1 MTRADDSTPR
11 ESQDREVSAFELL
24 GLISSAPPSP
34 ADVGPAAPPSAPP
47 QPSLLADLVPMA
59 PVSDLPAPTPVAV
72 APSAETPPLTR
83 REARAREA
91 AAASSVPAPVAP
103 AIPAPVAAPEP
114 APAFAA
120 APAPAP
126 AAARPVAL
134 PDTFAEAPEAAPA
147 PEARPRRAASRSASR
162 PEPATAKLGRR
173 RRAAT
178 APPTRSRRP
187 SAPARGRGHRKSW
200 SARVLSSAALLLAG
214 AFMVGLTLPANAVYN
229 PDADAAAGAA
239 LSAEAVQTL
248 SVDEAVS
255 TDVAERST
263 FGVTSWAEILQQ
275 RYGQASYSYTVGTGD
290 IQWPFPFPV
299 PISDGFGDRVSPCR
313 GCSSYHQGVDLIP
326 GDGQPIYVI
335 ADGVVMAHDE
345 ANWSYGNTVEIEH
358 EIDGQVITSKY
369 AHMQY
374 NSSPLQVGDVV
385 SVGDFVGL
393 VGNSGASTGPHLH
406 LEIWIDG
413 VKVNP
418 FTWLQAK
425 AAS

>member
-1 MTRADDSTPR
+1 VTGADDTASR
-11 ESQDREVSAFELL
+11 EGYDREVSAFELL
-24 GLISSAPPSP
+24 GLISSAPQPP
-34 ADVGPAAPPSAPP
+34 AEAVRPMTDAPAP
-47 QPSLLADLVPMA
+47 QPSLLADLVPMT
-59 PVSDLPAPTPVAV
+59 PVSDLPVPAPTS
-72 APSAETPPLTR
+72 SAPLTR

-91 AAASSVPAPVAP
+91 AAANVV
-103 AIPAPVAAPEP
+103 VQ
-114 APAFAA
+114 

-126 AAARPVAL
+126 AR
-134 PDTFAEAPEAAPA
+134 AAPA
-147 PEARPRRAASRSASR
+147 ATVSAPAPAADPIAIPAPMPEYAEPRRRVDASRSASR
-162 PEPATAKLGRR
+162 PTPVTAKLGPR
-173 RRAAT
+173 RRAA
-178 APPTRSRRP
+178 
-187 SAPARGRGHRKSW
+187 SAPRARSHPRSQPARSGRAPRKSW
-200 SARVLSSAALLLAG
+200 SARLLSSAALLLAG

-229 PDADAAAGAA
+229 ADADAASTAA

-248 SVDEAVS
+248 SVDDAVT
-255 TDVAERST
+255 TDAAERST

-275 RYGQASYSYTVGTGD
+275 RYGQASYTYTVGTGD

-313 GCSSYHQGVDLIP
+313 GCSTYHQGVDLIP
-326 GDGQPIYVI
+326 GDGQPIYAI
-335 ADGVVMAHDE
+335 ADGVVSLHDE

-358 EIDGQVITSKY
+358 QIDDQVITSKY

-374 NSSPLQVGDVV
+374 NSSPLQPGDVV
-385 SVGDFVGL
+385 EVGDFIGL

-413 VKVNP
+413 VKINP